1 MSPNLP
7 SLERTL
13 QLLLGLAGLL
23 ALGVQLTRAE
33 DVVLLLRNGDRITG
47 TIVAENTNRVVL
59 ATAWIKKLSVPLSA
73 IQGRETVTNAVTPTI
88 VAVAKPATPAP
99 NPAVTNIVAA
109 AKATPP
115 AIAAEVVPR
124 PPTPKR
130 WKANLSLGT
139 DLEFGEHDRELYY
152 GRLKL
157 TYEQPYKSDPKKF
170 FRNIFDYAAE
180 YGVTD
185 EVKSADRMYGSAK
198 TDFDVGRR
206 VFIYNLAGAGYDEVR
221 KIDLE
226 YEVGP
231 GVGYHLFTKPTF
243 VMNLEGGFNYQ
254 AQERSGS
261 PDVENFYFRLAE
273 DFTWKITPRV
283 TLVEKAELFPRVENP
298 EEFRA
303 RLDSALSF
311 GLWQNLALKLSVLD
325 FYDTDPAKGVDQND
339 VQLRSSL
346 DITF

>member
-1 MSPNLP
+1 M
-7 SLERTL
+7 
-13 QLLLGLAGLL
+13 AGLL
-23 ALGVQLTRAE
+23 ALGVQLARAE
-33 DVVLLLRNGDRITG
+33 NVVLLLRNGDRITG

-59 ATAWIKKLSVPLSA
+59 ATGWTKKLSVPLSA
-73 IQGRETVTNAVTPTI
+73 IQGRETVTNAVTPAV
-88 VAVAKPATPAP
+88 VAEAKPVIPAP
-99 NPAVTNIVAA
+99 
-109 AKATPP
+109 K
-115 AIAAEVVPR
+115 

-139 DLEFGEHDRELYY
+139 DLQFGAHDREIYY

-170 FRNIFDYAAE
+170 FRNIFDYAAD
-180 YGVTD
+180 YGETD
-185 EVKSADRMYGSAK
+185 DVKSADRMYGSVK

-226 YEVGP
+226 YEIGP
-231 GVGYHLFTKPTF
+231 GVGYHLFTKPKF
-243 VMNLEGGFNYQ
+243 VMNVEGGSNYQ

-283 TLVEKAELFPRVENP
+283 TLVEKAELFPRVDSLD
-298 EEFRA
+298 EFRA

-311 GLWQNLALKLSVLD
+311 GLWQNIALKLSVLD
-325 FYDTDPAKGVDQND
+325 LYDTNPAKGADRND
-339 VQLRSSL
+339 VQIRSSL

>member
-1 MSPNLP
+1 M
-7 SLERTL
+7 
-13 QLLLGLAGLL
+13 AGLL
-23 ALGVQLTRAE
+23 ALGVQFARAE
-33 DVVLLLRNGDRITG
+33 NVVLLLRNGDRITG
-47 TIVAENTNRVVL
+47 TIVAENTNHVVL
-59 ATAWIKKLSVPLSA
+59 ATGWTKELSVPLSA
-73 IQGRETVTNAVTPTI
+73 IQGREPVTNAVTPAV
-88 VAVAKPATPAP
+88 VAEAKPATPAP
-99 NPAVTNIVAA
+99 KPAATNIVAA

-115 AIAAEVVPR
+115 TVAAAVAPR

-130 WKANLSLGT
+130 WKANLSLGA
-139 DLEFGEHDRELYY
+139 DLQFGEHDRELYY

-170 FRNIFDYAAE
+170 FRNIFDYAAD
-180 YGVTD
+180 YGETD
-185 EVKSADRMYGSAK
+185 DIKSADRMYGSVK

-206 VFIYNLAGAGYDEVR
+206 VFIYNLAGGGFDEVR

-231 GVGYHLFTKPTF
+231 GVGYHLFTKPKF
-243 VMNLEGGFNYQ
+243 VMNVEGGLNYQ

-261 PDVENFYFRLAE
+261 PDVENICFRLAE

-283 TLVEKAELFPRVENP
+283 TLVEKAELFPRVEDP
-298 EEFRA
+298 GEFRA

-325 FYDTDPAKGVDQND
+325 LYDTDPANGVDRND
-339 VQLRSSL
+339 LQIRSSL